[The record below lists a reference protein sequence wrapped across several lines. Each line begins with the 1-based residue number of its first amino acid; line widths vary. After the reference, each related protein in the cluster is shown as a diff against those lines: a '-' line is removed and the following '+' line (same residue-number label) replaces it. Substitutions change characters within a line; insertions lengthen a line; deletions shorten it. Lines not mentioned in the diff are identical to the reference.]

1 MKLSSKTIR
10 TVLIGLG
17 TVNRGWLSIL
27 LGREAALA
35 GLGYRFL
42 IVAVADSS
50 GLAVNRDGYPVEKL
64 LSLKSTGK
72 KVRDLDGFLPGKKT
86 QDVMQEVSADLVIE
100 SSPANLVD
108 GEPGLSVARSA
119 LSKGVAVVLANK
131 TPLIFAFDELLS
143 LSRQYGGGLAYSAT
157 VCGGLPVVNVLR
169 RDLRLAAVRRIRGV
183 FNATS
188 NFVLDQLEK
197 GGTQADAIGEAQRLG
212 AAEADPAHDLRGHDT
227 ANKLFIIMKSCTDF
241 NGSIGDISTE
251 GIQEM
256 TSHDLAVARARGEI
270 IKLVAEATPG
280 EAGWSLSVGPK
291 AVSLHSFLGSCQG
304 WEMGFEIES
313 DLYEK
318 ICMKNYEADPL
329 GTSAAVM
336 RDCLDVAG

>member
-1 MKLSSKTIR
+1 M
-10 TVLIGLG
+10 IGLG
-17 TVNRGWLSIL
+17 TVNRGWLKIL
-27 LGREAALA
+27 LDREESLAAL
-35 GLGYRFL
+35 GYQFR

-50 GLAVNRDGYPVEKL
+50 GVAVNQDGYDPGKL
-64 LSLKSTGK
+64 ISLKSTGQK
-72 KVRDLDGFLPGKKT
+72 ACDLEGFLSGTQT
-86 QDVMQEVSADLVIE
+86 QDVMRHVSAEVVIE

-108 GEPGLSVARSA
+108 GEPGVAVARVA

-131 TPLIFAFDELLS
+131 TPLIFAFDELQALS
-143 LSRQYGGGLAYSAT
+143 KQQGAGLAYSAT

-169 RDLRLAAVRRIRGV
+169 RDLRLATVKSIRGV

-197 GGTQADAIGEAQRLG
+197 GGTQAEAIREAQRLG
-212 AAEADPAHDLRGHDT
+212 AAEADPSHDLNGHDT

-241 NGSIGDISTE
+241 SGSIAGIRTG
-251 GIQEM
+251 GIQHI
-256 TSHDLAVARARGEI
+256 TAGDLAAARDRGEI

-280 EAGWSLSVGPK
+280 VKGWELSVEPKSLSR
-291 AVSLHSFLGSCQG
+291 HSFLGSCQG

-318 ICMKNYEADPL
+318 VCMKNYEADPL

-336 RDCLDVAG
+336 RDCLDVVG